1 MTVAQTI
8 KELFDN
14 KGNSEYGGEVVTQQ
28 EHALQCAML
37 AEQNNAKTALI
48 VAALLH
54 DVGHLLHELPD
65 DAPDEGIDDHHE
77 TSGHNFLKRHFDDD
91 VSEPVRLHV
100 AAKRYLCTVD
110 PAYESQ
116 LSEPSIIS
124 LKIQGGKMS
133 ETELNEFRKS
143 PQWKDALELR
153 KWDDLAKIEDLET
166 PDLMHYIAMIDQ
178 VASNEGPGV

>member
-1 MTVAQTI
+1 MTVPQTI

-14 KGNSEYGGEVVTQQ
+14 KGSSEYGGEVVTQL

-37 AEQNNAKTALI
+37 AEQNGAQPSLI

-65 DAPDEGIDDHHE
+65 DAPDEGVDDRHE

-91 VSEPVRLHV
+91 VTEPVRLHV

-116 LSEPSIIS
+116 LSEPSIVS
-124 LKIQGGKMS
+124 LKLQGGKMS
-133 ETELNEFRKS
+133 ESELDEFRQS

-153 KWDDLAKIEDLET
+153 KWDDLAKIENLET
-166 PDLMHYIAMIDQ
+166 PDLMHYIAMVDQ
-178 VASNEGPGV
+178 VLQKTGPAV